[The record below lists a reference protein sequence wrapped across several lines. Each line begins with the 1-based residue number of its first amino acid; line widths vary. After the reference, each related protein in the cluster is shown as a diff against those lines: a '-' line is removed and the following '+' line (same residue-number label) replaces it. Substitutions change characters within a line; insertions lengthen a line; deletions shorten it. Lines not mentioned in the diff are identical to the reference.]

1 MFCFDIISIEND
13 SQDNSL
19 NAKLFKLQPKLKSA
33 SKNFT
38 EVTWKLSSNMVG
50 DSNDENDFL
59 LKI

>member
-1 MFCFDIISIEND
+1 MSIEND

-19 NAKLFKLQPKLKSA
+19 NAKLSKLQPKLKSA

-38 EVTWKLSSNMVG
+38 EVTWKLSLNMVG